1 MHSVFNLVDHEPPPP
16 GCHTKVSVRS
26 LSHITLP
33 GSDVLA
39 ILLQTLILQRVLV
52 LMEHSL
58 LLKNLTPQI
67 SISITFILNKS
78 LSDGFFQSKW
88 KDCNLELTPVFK
100 SDQKDAVSNYCG
112 IVLLLIVS
120 KVLERQVHTRLY

>member
-1 MHSVFNLVDHEPPPP
+1 M
-16 GCHTKVSVRS
+16 
-26 LSHITLP
+26 
-33 GSDVLA
+33 SDVLA
-39 ILLQTLILQRVLV
+39 PLLHLDPSKSPGPDGIP
-52 LMEHSL
+52 SL

-78 LSDGFFQSKW
+78 LSNGFFQSKW

-100 SDQKDAVSNYCG
+100 SDEKDAVSNYRG